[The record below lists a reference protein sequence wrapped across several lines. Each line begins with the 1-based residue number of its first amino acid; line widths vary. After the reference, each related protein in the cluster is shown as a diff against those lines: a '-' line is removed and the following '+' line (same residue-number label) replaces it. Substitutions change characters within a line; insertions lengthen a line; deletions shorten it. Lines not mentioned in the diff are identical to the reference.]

1 MSWGTYFIFL
11 GIVGAFLTG
20 VIIVFATYR
29 VLINRPLSRKKQTS
43 VAAMAFATTAIG
55 ALIWK
60 LIL

>member
-29 VLINRPLSRKKQTS
+29 ILINRPLSRKKQTS

>member
-1 MSWGTYFIFL
+1 MGWGTYFIFL

-29 VLINRPLSRKKQTS
+29 ILINRPLSRKKQTR
-43 VAAMAFATTAIG
+43 VAAMAFATTTIG

>member
-1 MSWGTYFIFL
+1 MGWGTYFIFL

-29 VLINRPLSRKKQTS
+29 ILINRPLSRKKQTS

>member
-1 MSWGTYFIFL
+1 MSWDIYFIFL
-11 GIVGAFLTG
+11 GILGAFLTG

-29 VLINRPLSRKKQTS
+29 ILINRPLSRKKQTS